1 MSNQIKK
8 FDIHHHIIPNEYIE
22 TLKELGIDNSA
33 GLKISSKTIDDS
45 LKIMDSNGIDV
56 AICSISE
63 PVTIPIKDASKAQKL
78 AHRLNEIQKS
88 YIDKYPYRFGA
99 FAALPLPFIKE
110 SIDEIKYA
118 LDVLKLDGVGLLSNY
133 GEHFLGDPIFDP
145 IFEELNKRNAVV
157 FVHPSTPPKDTPR
170 PKFIMA
176 DFVEEFVFNT
186 TRAATN
192 LILSGTMER
201 FPNIKIILAHAGGTL
216 PYIKY
221 RIEDTFNLAKI
232 LNSNGLIKD
241 ELISNR
247 YNSIKKNISEYI
259 GNFYYD
265 LALSTHDVTY
275 ESLKLTTNNDHILFG
290 SDANYAP
297 PNFSSIAETSI
308 CKYSGFNN
316 DIKDKIFYLNALNLF
331 PRFKK

>member
-1 MSNQIKK
+1 MSNKIMK
-8 FDIHHHIIPNEYIE
+8 FDIHHHIIPNEYIKI
-22 TLKELGIDNSA
+22 LKELGVDNSA
-33 GLKISSKTIDDS
+33 GLKITSKTIEDS
-45 LKIMDSNGIDV
+45 LNIMNSNGIDV

-63 PVTIPIKDASKAQKL
+63 PVTLPLKDSIKAKKL
-78 AHRLNEIQKS
+78 AHRLNEIEKT
-88 YIDKYPYRFGA
+88 YIDKYPDRFGA

-118 LDVLKLDGVGLLSNY
+118 LDILNLDGVGLLSNY
-133 GEHFLGDPIFDP
+133 GEYFLGDPIFDP

-157 FVHPSTPPKDTPR
+157 FIHPSTPPKNIPR

-176 DFVEEFVFNT
+176 DFIEEFVFNT

-201 FPNIKIILAHAGGTL
+201 FPNIKFILAHAGGTL

-221 RIEDTFNLAKI
+221 RIEDTFKFTQY

-241 ELISNR
+241 ELLIKR
-247 YNSIKKNISEYI
+247 YSSIKKDISEYI
-259 GNFYYD
+259 ENFYYD
-265 LALSTHDVTY
+265 LALSIHDVAY
-275 ESLKLTTNNDHILFG
+275 ESLKLTTRNDHILFG

-297 PNFSSIAETSI
+297 PNFSSIAEDSI
-308 CKYSGFNN
+308 CNYSGFED
-316 DIKDKIFYLNALNLF
+316 DIKKNIFYFNALKLF